1 MACNKCRQS
10 APRDGDTWCLA
21 CSSWEA
27 LGQELTSR
35 WSCSS
40 SRRLADDLVLS
51 VTRQVRFL
59 RNLSAGIRAN
69 AEAAASRGER
79 PAAAGKRA
87 REDQEDKPALQR
99 RREASQLRPLE
110 LSAKKRSDRVEKTEN
125 SDTED
130 KFEEDTEEEEL
141 VEVEHRPLGGSG
153 DPKPPEPKGPP
164 PTRRAS
170 AAKGKRTGD
179 DTQVVT
185 NANIAVIAVRINT
198 SQSTEQV
205 ENIRGLAGWSKIRR
219 GPSIAS

>member
-1 MACNKCRQS
+1 MVVLLLKEIGR
-10 APRDGDTWCLA
+10 G
-21 CSSWEA
+21 
-27 LGQELTSR
+27 
-35 WSCSS
+35 SC
-40 SRRLADDLVLS
+40 A
-51 VTRQVRFL
+51 QHH
-59 RNLSAGIRAN
+59 SAGQVPSQSN
-69 AEAAASRGER
+69 AEAAASRTDR
-79 PAAAGKRA
+79 PQAAAKRA
-87 REDQEDKPALQR
+87 REDHALEGDKPALQR
-99 RREASQLRPLE
+99 RKEVVRPKPSGL
-110 LSAKKRSDRVEKTEN
+110 LPKSRSDKASKEEFTE
-125 SDTED
+125 SEE